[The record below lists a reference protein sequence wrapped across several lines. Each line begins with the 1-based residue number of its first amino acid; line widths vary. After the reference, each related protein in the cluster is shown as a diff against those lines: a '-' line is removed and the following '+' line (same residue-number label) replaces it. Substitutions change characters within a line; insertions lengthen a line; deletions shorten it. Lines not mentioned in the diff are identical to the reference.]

1 MYICQNDEDLRE
13 LFLFCENQEM
23 SGVEEKWERLVRA
36 ALRSARGSSDSDG
49 KITAGIARN
58 VPSSLANSRVI
69 DEILKVA
76 DEIQDEDH
84 TVARIREFPFTAYT
98 FF

>member
-1 MYICQNDEDLRE
+1 MTKIYD
-13 LFLFCENQEM
+13 LFCENQEM
-23 SGVEEKWERLVRA
+23 SGAEEKWERLVGA
-36 ALRSARGSSDSDG
+36 ALKSARAGLDSDG
-49 KITAGIARN
+49 KITSGIARN

-84 TVARIREFPFTAYT
+84 IVARIREYPIH
-98 FF
+98 